1 MLDVKIYFLER
12 CKSARNIVQHIG
24 VWLDHGVGSLDVHQY
39 LTASLLNNVRHRSF
53 SRKIENQDKG
63 TTAMT

>member
-24 VWLDHGVGSLDVHQY
+24 GWLDISVGSLDVHISQHCTT
-39 LTASLLNNVRHRSF
+39 LTTPSATSQVRMRNRYNLS
-53 SRKIENQDKG
+53 
-63 TTAMT
+63 